1 MNVIDNEL
9 LLWSTYAMYGV
20 PESSSAIEIFCN
32 TTSVE
37 LTTTLDVQS
46 PWILST

>member
-1 MNVIDNEL
+1 MNVRDNEL

-20 PESSSAIEIFCN
+20 PESSSAMEIFSS

-37 LTTTLDVQS
+37 LTTTLDVQC
-46 PWILST
+46 PWVLSR